1 MKKINVTFSLPE
13 EIHKKLQALV
23 GRRKMSAFVA
33 QAIDKE
39 LEKQIHALKQA
50 YIEAEA
56 DADRQ
61 KVVNDWAV
69 LGMEGW

>member
-13 EIHKKLQALV
+13 DTHKKLQSLV

-39 LEKQIHALKQA
+39 LEKQVHALKQA

-56 DADRQ
+56 DVGRQ

-69 LGMEGW
+69 LGMGVW

>member
-13 EIHKKLQALV
+13 DLHKKLQALV
-23 GRRKMSAFVA
+23 GRRKMSGFVA

-39 LEKQIHALKQA
+39 LEKQTDALKQA
-50 YIEAEA
+50 YMQAEA
-56 DADRQ
+56 DVDRRR
-61 KVVNDWAV
+61 VVNDWEV